1 MGRGPHPAGPC
12 KPRKECGPSI
22 GEARLPGG
30 GRGGKRGKE
39 QCSWQREQR
48 KQRPRETGRT
58 SGWLQQPERSGGV
71 CELRQVRLAGAKTRL
86 GASGCVPQ
94 TLGAM
99 GGFKRGRDRIDLC
112 FRKTQWLHQEGQD
125 SVRPLR
131 APPPHV
137 LSTMV
142 SQPDSA
148 VVSHWSL
155 SNHPCPHPPLLYMQ
169 PEGSWEH
176 LRRVLSLLCSEPSHG
191 SHPNWGI

>member
-1 MGRGPHPAGPC
+1 MSHRPWEPWVV
-12 KPRKECGPSI
+12 
-22 GEARLPGG
+22 LNGG
-30 GRGGKRGKE
+30 G
-39 QCSWQREQR
+39 
-48 KQRPRETGRT
+48 T
-58 SGWLQQPERSGGV
+58 
-71 CELRQVRLAGAKTRL
+71 EL
-86 GASGCVPQ
+86 
-94 TLGAM
+94 
-99 GGFKRGRDRIDLC
+99 DLC

-176 LRRVLSLLCSEPSHG
+176 LHQVLSLLCSEPSHD
-191 SHPNWGI
+191 SHPNWGITQSLLMDNKALSDLLPPPLTSSLLTSPTPQYTHVLHSSHAGLPGPPHPAQACFYLRAFAFTVLSA